1 MKTPIEEPLAT
12 GEPFAGTVAL
22 SENAVTQRD
31 ALCKDADT
39 LTAVASD
46 EQLETATE
54 YLKDI
59 NAFLKKNEEGR
70 TKENRPH
77 LDYQKLVNDF
87 AAKFA
92 APLAKQKERITLLV
106 NGWQRK
112 VFMERDARD
121 REARAE
127 QEKAQRAATE
137 AQEEISR
144 QLRIAAEATNS
155 KTKAVAE
162 AALLAA
168 QLKQETAALSAQS
181 ASATLAAPTNTP
193 RGLVTKVR
201 FDFEV
206 LDWKKFVDAWPGY
219 WRWDKAAELLKLDR
233 AGLLKEL
240 NTDGGGSFH
249 DKLPGE
255 TEQSINLPNIGL
267 RVYRDIRSS
276 TRS

>member
-31 ALCKDADT
+31 ALCKDAET
-39 LTAVASD
+39 LTTVASD
-46 EQLETATE
+46 EQLEAATE

-92 APLAKQKERITLLV
+92 APLAKQKERITTLV

-112 VFMERDARD
+112 VFMEKDARD
-121 REARAE
+121 REAQKKIDDARKLAE
-127 QEKAQRAATE
+127 QAARELEKATTPAAT
-137 AQEEISR
+137 
-144 QLRIAAEATNS
+144 
-155 KTKAVAE
+155 
-162 AALLAA
+162 LAA

-206 LDWKKFVDAWPGY
+206 LDWKKFITASVY
-219 WRWDKAAELLKLDR
+219 WRWDKDAEILKVDR
-233 AGLLKEL
+233 AKLIKDL
-240 NTDGGGSFH
+240 NSDDNDGTW
-249 DKLPGE
+249 LPAE
-255 TEQSINLPNIGL
+255 TEQSINLPDIGL

-276 TRS
+276 TRA